1 LLLFTKA
8 IITKYGISFAYSLF
22 AKQHSM
28 KTTLP
33 NDVFIVICL
42 SITIVFAVMLVN
54 NLIKRF
60 SR

>member
-1 LLLFTKA
+1 
-8 IITKYGISFAYSLF
+8 
-22 AKQHSM
+22 M